1 MDDEKNTIEMLR
13 AMKDK
18 LDAIDITDT
27 IITCI
32 NPQTRIMLL
41 EEFQDRLDIDNLFII
56 LDTLIDDYSI
66 SDILQKIKD
75 KEKMKDLLSK
85 YSESYTKEE
94 IVEILCNMGNYPDV
108 VVSIIIDMQERLTD
122 DEINLIEKAVKNII
136 FLEES
141 NESTDV
147 DEIVSILLRL
157 YKNNNDVLENIDLR
171 LLHHKYIDTLGEER
185 INLISCYPDIQD
197 KILRLSDKQL
207 YLFDKC
213 IDVYVEQN
221 QTDEWTPLAS
231 NLLGHIAEYATLI
244 ENLEN
249 IKNLNKE
256 DITNI
261 ARIMQSENWCG
272 IYSIDEVRNYDIIK
286 AEKCKSIMQ
295 DKYATLEQKKQAV
308 YQKIFGHDLS
318 YAKQMIK
325 KYGED
330 IENIDDCEVKDYI
343 RAIKIIDKTDNIE
356 VLQDIFENCDY
367 AELDKALAERALKT
381 EYGKK
386 YFEDLYVPQEKDRV
400 DKTSNIYEAG
410 TEFKIILTSISAYIG
425 NNDKDNYKTDWNRPA
440 ISTQHF
446 CASYIRNDMIAVAG
460 MSCICYGFSKMKEDA
475 LMLSGPTDI
484 YSSKDQFESTAE
496 VHETYYTPDVQINN
510 TSEYNEMDFRRIQ
523 GGVKKQPDY
532 IVVFRRF
539 GQIKNLEEAQRASE
553 QWGGMPIVVV
563 DIDEC
568 LRNEREKILGGEDV
582 EGLLPQYRKNPTPEL
597 AREIIQ
603 KVRNNRETDS
613 DFCSDIEDELEQ
625 IRAKVDVQET
635 EQKEAQIQIEKEPEV
650 ELVDEHQLAE
660 NHEIVSAKEREDGK
674 AKISRIYRKIKDITR
689 GGKEDGR

>member
-1 MDDEKNTIEMLR
+1 MYDEKNTIEILR

-18 LDAIDITDT
+18 FNAVDIADA

-32 NPQTRIMLL
+32 NPQTRLMLL
-41 EEFQDRLDIDNLFII
+41 EEFQDRIDIDNIFII

-75 KEKMKDLLSK
+75 KEKKKGLLSK
-85 YSESYTKEE
+85 CNEILTKEE
-94 IVEILCNMGNYPDV
+94 IVECLCNMGNFPDLV
-108 VVSIIIDMQERLTD
+108 VQEIINIQERLSNND
-122 DEINLIEKAVKNII
+122 IILIEKSIKENIET
-136 FLEES
+136 FLKEES
-141 NESTDV
+141 NKSTDV

-157 YKNNNDVLENIDLR
+157 YKTNNDVLENIDLR
-171 LLHHKYIDTLGEER
+171 LLHPKYLDTLGEER
-185 INLISCYPDIQD
+185 INLISCYPDIQYEV
-197 KILRLSDKQL
+197 LRLSDKQL

-231 NLLGHIAEYATLI
+231 ELLAHIAEYKILI
-244 ENLEN
+244 ENLES
-249 IKNLNKE
+249 IKNLNKD

-272 IYSIDEVRNYDIIK
+272 IYSIDEVRNYDSIK

-295 DKYATLEQKKQAV
+295 DKNATFEQKKQAV

-325 KYGED
+325 KYGQD

-343 RAIKIIDKTDNIE
+343 RAIKIINETDNIE
-356 VLQDIFENCDY
+356 VLQDIFESCDS
-367 AELDKALAERALKT
+367 AELDKALTERTLKT

-410 TEFKIILTSISAYIG
+410 TEFKIILTSIGAFVG
-425 NNDKDNYKTDWNRPA
+425 DNEKDNYKTDWNRPA

-446 CASYIRNDMIAVAG
+446 CASYIRNDMIAVTG
-460 MSCICYGFSKMKEDA
+460 MSNVCYGFSKMKEDA

-484 YSSKDQFESTAE
+484 YSSKGEFESVAYE
-496 VHETYYTPDVQINN
+496 HEIYYTPDVQINN
-510 TSEYNEMDFRRIQ
+510 TSKYNEMDFRRIQ
-523 GGVKKQPDY
+523 AGVKVQPDY
-532 IVVFRRF
+532 IVVFRKD
-539 GQIKNLEEAQRASE
+539 GQIENIEEAQKASE
-553 QWGGMPIVVV
+553 QWDDMPIVVV
-563 DIDEC
+563 DVDEC
-568 LRNEREKILGGEDV
+568 LRSEREKIIGGRDV
-582 EGLLPQYRKNPTPEL
+582 EGLLPQYRKNATPEL

-613 DFCSDIEDELEQ
+613 RFCLDIEDELEQ
-625 IRAKVDVQET
+625 IRGKLGIQET
-635 EQKEAQIQIEKEPEV
+635 EIQGKKESE

-660 NHEIVSAKEREDGK
+660 NYESVSAKERKEVRT
-674 AKISRIYRKIKDITR
+674 KISRIYRKIKEITR
-689 GGKEDGR
+689 GGKDDGR